1 MAHKIG
7 ILAKKATGGGG
18 SDVTPNAV
26 TFGDI
31 VGFSSPVNSNL
42 VTITGIDTT
51 ITLKVSFAAEGTFSY
66 VVNGGTEIDAS
77 VQDTFTIQNN
87 NTLIFKHYSFP
98 GGSASYTVTNLSDSS
113 AVLGS
118 GSMLYD

>member
-31 VGFSSPVNSNL
+31 IGFTSPVNSNL

-87 NTLIFKHYSFP
+87 NTLIFKHYSSP
-98 GGSASYTVTNLSDSS
+98 GGSASYTVINLSDSS
-113 AVLGS
+113 TVIGS
-118 GSMLYD
+118 GSMLFD